1 MANAQAEQHTAYQA
15 QIVTHNSSSCI
26 AACVASLL
34 QQELPPARIVILD
47 NASQD
52 NTADVLRQQVAQLV
66 AAHPAS
72 IALSILINKTNV
84 GYAAGHNRCLLGTLG
99 PFGPLGT
106 RAALGKLEAISTLV
120 TGAVDASEAAGTL
133 ETTGAP
139 EALATHEAVE
149 AHETSGMPTPPLAS
163 QMAFASLASSTL
175 PYTYV
180 LTVNPDVVLAP
191 DYAQKVITRAQEVGS
206 QGIRIGGVSGKLL
219 RSELSPK
226 LSPDPTPKSAPES
239 TPKLASELTRAPE
252 SLRYPYPADAAPH
265 VSTTIDSA
273 GLRMGPFLHA
283 RDRGA
288 GSEDEG
294 QFETPQPVWG
304 VCGAAALYNMA
315 MLRELAEHGPIF
327 DDTFFIYKEDVDLCW
342 RARLLGW
349 SFHYE
354 PSAIADHGRG
364 WKRHHTPSTAAAA
377 HSFANQI
384 AIVTKYLDPRRP
396 FFWACLSV
404 ESARFVLLTVRDP
417 DAARLA
423 LRHIRENRRW
433 NRNQRLAWLRARAT
447 TNSTGAPNTASATSA
462 TTAADATSAA
472 NPPDPHDDRHPT
484 SGGAPWQP

>member
-1 MANAQAEQHTAYQA
+1 MANAQAEQHTVYQA
-15 QIVTHNSSSCI
+15 QIVTYNSSSCI
-26 AACVASLL
+26 VACVASLL

-72 IALSILINKTNV
+72 IDLSILINKTNV
-84 GYAAGHNRCLLGTLG
+84 GYAAGHNRCLLD
-99 PFGPLGT
+99 
-106 RAALGKLEAISTLV
+106 ALG
-120 TGAVDASEAAGTL
+120 
-133 ETTGAP
+133 
-139 EALATHEAVE
+139 
-149 AHETSGMPTPPLAS
+149 TSGMPTPPLAS

-226 LSPDPTPKSAPES
+226 LSPDPTPESAPKLAPELSPAPES
-239 TPKLASELTRAPE
+239 PR
-252 SLRYPYPADAAPH
+252 YPADATPP
-265 VSTTIDSA
+265 VPTMIDSA

-304 VCGAAALYNMA
+304 VCGAAALYSAA

-354 PSAIADHGRG
+354 PSAIADHDRG

-384 AIVTKYLDPRRP
+384 AIVTKYLAPRRP

-423 LRHIRENRRW
+423 LRHIRENRQW
-433 NRNQRLAWLRARAT
+433 NRNQRLTWQDARIAT
-447 TNSTGAPNTASATSA
+447 HTGTVSTTGAMSTTGTTS
-462 TTAADATSAA
+462 TPET
-472 NPPDPHDDRHPT
+472 PPDPHDDRHPT
-484 SGGAPWQP
+484 SGGTPWQP